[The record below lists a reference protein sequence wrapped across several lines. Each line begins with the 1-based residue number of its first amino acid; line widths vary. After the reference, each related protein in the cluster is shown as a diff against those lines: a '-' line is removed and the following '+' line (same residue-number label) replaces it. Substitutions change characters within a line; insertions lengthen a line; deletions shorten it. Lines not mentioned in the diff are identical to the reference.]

1 MKRLLLL
8 LIAWLS
14 LAVSANA
21 ALTLTYVTTLSSA
34 SDASSYN
41 FGNVTAATDGLLVCV
56 VVSRAGSAQNVSS
69 VSIGGTN
76 GALPVSNSGLTNVAA
91 IATRAVS
98 AGDHNVTVNFS
109 GTMARCGVGV
119 YLLTGYA
126 SATPSDTD
134 IGQSTGSANSRAL
147 TMDFPTGGKAVYGLF
162 DGNDSNVVWSAATE
176 NYDVSP
182 EANARFSFA
191 NKTASGA
198 GNTETATWTSA
209 ANEVGVSAVWAEAS
223 TTVINPLSSSIP
235 GSGLDPLNRGPVQ

>member
-1 MKRLLLL
+1 MKRLLILL
-8 LIAWLS
+8 AALIA
-14 LAVSANA
+14 LADSVNA
-21 ALTLTYVTTLSSA
+21 ALTLTYVTTLTSA

-41 FGNVTAATDGLLVCV
+41 LGNVTAATDGLLVCV
-56 VVSRAGSAQNVSS
+56 VVSRAGTAQNVSS

-76 GALPVSNSGLTNVAA
+76 GALPVSNSGVTNVAA
-91 IATRAVS
+91 IATRAVT
-98 AGDHNVTVNFS
+98 AGSHNVTVNFT

-126 SATPSDTD
+126 SETPSDTD
-134 IGQSTGSANSRAL
+134 IGQSTSSNSRAL

-176 NYDVSP
+176 NYDASP

-198 GNTETATWTSA
+198 GNTETATWSAA

-223 TTVINPLSSSIP
+223 TAVVDPLSTSIP
-235 GSGLDPLNRGPVQ
+235 GSSADPLTGTIPGL